1 MNKIPVIDKSDHHLQ
16 IINQRIKSPQFKY
29 LHTINIDKN
38 LLLNNYKNLRFFVR
52 TYGCQANII
61 DSETIS
67 KLIIDLGFKKAD
79 KISEANLIILNTCA
93 IRENAEKKV
102 IGEIGLINKY
112 RKNHDIKVVICGCMS
127 HEEKIIN
134 ELIKL
139 DNVNLIIGTHNI
151 DKLPQD
157 LYEIYKNDKKII
169 DVKNKRDTLYKI
181 LPRDICCKYKA
192 FVTIMEGCNNFCTYC
207 IVPFTRGR
215 QISRPKDD
223 IINEIKTLINSGV
236 KEITLIGQN
245 VNAYGIDCD
254 DNYFFNDLLIDVA
267 KLNVERIRFSTSN
280 PWNFNKNIIDTIKK
294 YPNIMPHIHLP
305 IQSGDEAILRKMN
318 RKMNIN
324 DYIDLIKYIRSNISD
339 VAITTDL
346 IVGFP
351 NESKKQFKNTLKF
364 YKKIKFDNAYS
375 FIYSKRD
382 GTIAAKIAD
391 TISSKEKE
399 KRLCKLNKL
408 VKKYAKFNNK
418 KYVKKILDVMVEGI
432 SKTNSNVLTGYSPQL
447 KVVNFTG
454 IAHPGETV
462 KVRIT
467 KANRFSLFGEK
478 IN

>member
-1 MNKIPVIDKSDHHLQ
+1 MIANQSSVMN
-16 IINQRIKSPQFKY
+16 
-29 LHTINIDKN
+29 
-38 LLLNNYKNLRFFVR
+38 
-52 TYGCQANII
+52 
-61 DSETIS
+61 
-67 KLIIDLGFKKAD
+67 
-79 KISEANLIILNTCA
+79 
-93 IRENAEKKV
+93 
-102 IGEIGLINKY
+102 NK
-112 RKNHDIKVVICGCMS
+112 
-127 HEEKIIN
+127 
-134 ELIKL
+134 
-139 DNVNLIIGTHNI
+139 
-151 DKLPQD
+151 
-157 LYEIYKNDKKII
+157 
-169 DVKNKRDTLYKI
+169 
-181 LPRDICCKYKA
+181 
-192 FVTIMEGCNNFCTYC
+192 
-207 IVPFTRGR
+207 
-215 QISRPKDD
+215 
-223 IINEIKTLINSGV
+223 
-236 KEITLIGQN
+236 
-245 VNAYGIDCD
+245 
-254 DNYFFNDLLIDVA
+254 
-267 KLNVERIRFSTSN
+267 TS
-280 PWNFNKNIIDTIKK
+280 
-294 YPNIMPHIHLP
+294 L
-305 IQSGDEAILRKMN
+305 
-318 RKMNIN
+318 
-324 DYIDLIKYIRSNISD
+324 LIKYIRSNISD

-399 KRLCKLNKL
+399 IRLCKLNKL